1 MLEHA
6 SYLRSARPS
15 SLCRCNV
22 KAGDG
27 STQYADIRVEAES
40 CVFYV
45 SRISWKGIR
54 GGDLS
59 GGKKWRLGLI
69 LKQHL
74 HGNILSA

>member
-1 MLEHA
+1 MCFREATELAHWIKELTSKSNHL
-6 SYLRSARPS
+6 SFI
-15 SLCRCNV
+15 
-22 KAGDG
+22 
-27 STQYADIRVEAES
+27 ADIENHRVEAEN

-54 GGDLS
+54 GGNLS